1 MKKLIAICAVSLSL
15 GAFADSDSY
24 LYWFVQ
30 DPVTWKTGDAAANY
44 DTVRI
49 GVLYSSGDKV
59 TDNSGNA
66 VYLSLYSISAPSSSY
81 GTSMELDLDSG
92 LGNSGYAALGM
103 YAGEGYS
110 YYIEL
115 LNDTTFA
122 GRSVD
127 TLAYSSAATGI
138 LTDISQTAIPSSSAW
153 SSATYTTAPV
163 PEPTSGMLL
172 LFGLAGLALRR
183 KRT

>member
-30 DPVTWKTGDAAANY
+30 DSVTWKTGDTAANY

-49 GVLYSSGDKV
+49 GVLNSSGDKV
-59 TDNSGNA
+59 TDNSGSA
-66 VYLSLYSISAPSSSY
+66 VYLSLYSITDTSKSY
-81 GTSMELDLDSG
+81 DSMGLDRDSG
-92 LGNSGYAALGM
+92 LGNSGYAALGT

-127 TLAYSSAATGI
+127 TLAYSSAATWI
-138 LTDISQTAIPSSSAW
+138 LTDISQTAIPSSAW